1 MMELLAKFADPQ
13 VMATLSLTDK
23 LLAGL
28 AATILGMG
36 ITLVA
41 LLSLQLV
48 ITILEKVLNRAKEG
62 HTLPVTPVLSRQQQ
76 TVAPPLEQERQL
88 IAVITTAIAM
98 QLRTSPS
105 RIVIKNIE
113 PLPTQGPA
121 WGRAGIIDQMNSRF

>member
-13 VMATLSLTDK
+13 VMATLPLTDK

-28 AATILGMG
+28 ATTILGMG

-48 ITILEKVLNRAKEG
+48 ITILEKVLNRTKEENA
-62 HTLPVTPVLSRQQQ
+62 LPVTPAVSPQQQ
-76 TVAPPLEQERQL
+76 AAPPTRHEDRQL
-88 IAVITTAIAM
+88 IAVITAAIAM
-98 QLRTSPS
+98 QLRTSPN

-113 PLPTQGPA
+113 PLPTHGPA

>member
-13 VMATLSLTDK
+13 VMATLPLKDK

-28 AATILGMG
+28 GATVLGMG

-48 ITILEKVLNRAKEG
+48 ITILEKVLNRTKEENG
-62 HTLPVTPVLSRQQQ
+62 LPVTPAVSPQRQE
-76 TVAPPLEQERQL
+76 VPPPLQEDRQL
-88 IAVITTAIAM
+88 IAVITAAIAM
-98 QLRTSPS
+98 QLRTSPN

-113 PLPTQGPA
+113 PLPTHGPA
-121 WGRAGIIDQMNSRF
+121 GGRAGIIDQMNSRF

>member
-13 VMATLSLTDK
+13 VMATLPLTDK

-28 AATILGMG
+28 GATVLGMG

-48 ITILEKVLNRAKEG
+48 ITILEKVLNRTKEENG
-62 HTLPVTPVLSRQQQ
+62 LPVTPAVSPQQQ
-76 TVAPPLEQERQL
+76 AVPPPLHEDRQL
-88 IAVITTAIAM
+88 IAVITAAIAM
-98 QLRTSPS
+98 QLRTSPN

-113 PLPTQGPA
+113 PLPTHGPA